1 MLESD
6 PIDETTM
13 SPRVAAIFEEI
24 RATRGQ
30 GHVNNFWR
38 RLAKDEDLLDATWS
52 RMRAVMVEESGEGL
66 DHFTKELIYLAIS
79 IANGCVYC
87 VHCHTTS
94 ARHLGMTEAQYA
106 DLLDIA
112 ALASQTNA
120 LATELKVPVDEQYLG
135 DSE

>member
-6 PIDETTM
+6 PIDERTM

-38 RLAKDEDLLDATWS
+38 RLAQDEDLLDATWS
-52 RMRAVMVEESGEGL
+52 RMRAVMVEGSAEGL